1 MEKTKGRLSIP
12 QDPHHLILTLV
23 HYTAM
28 KKKKLSFRRSS
39 LPAMYALAVAIILA
53 ITIVSCSEVQ
63 AAHVAMIRRGTNPLR
78 ATTRP
83 RLLPPHDSRAASA
96 QWLRR
101 CPPSRRELQVL
112 VPHPCRRKHMWQ
124 QRHSRQS
131 SIYDGMLLRLHE
143 I

>member
-1 MEKTKGRLSIP
+1 
-12 QDPHHLILTLV
+12 
-23 HYTAM
+23 
-28 KKKKLSFRRSS
+28 
-39 LPAMYALAVAIILA
+39 
-53 ITIVSCSEVQ
+53 
-63 AAHVAMIRRGTNPLR
+63 MIRRGTNNLR

-83 RLLPPHDSRAASA
+83 RQLPPHDSWAASA

-131 SIYDGMLLRLHE
+131 DSCMHANPLFLVMQSC
-143 I
+143 